1 MPRTDLDV
9 RSSLFKRRP
18 VSQMRE
24 LERDS
29 TSDNSARKL
38 LAVIGQGRVG
48 HAFAAHS
55 NRRATTSPARSA
67 AGPTSKAPTSS
78 FCACPT
84 VRSPGAAALLHPGPD
99 RLVGHCSGA
108 TGLDVLAPHEAF
120 SLHPLMT
127 VTAQGALFA
136 GAGAA
141 IAADTP
147 RGLALAGELARAL
160 GMRPV
165 EIAER
170 DRPAY
175 HAAASI
181 ASNFLVTLEAAAE
194 RVGAA
199 VGIERELLVPLVRA
213 TVENWA
219 SLGPERALTG
229 PVARGDEATVTRQR
243 AAVQEVAAD
252 LLPLFD
258 TLVQA
263 TRALAS
269 IGSSESP
276 AAREAQPA

>member
-1 MPRTDLDV
+1 
-9 RSSLFKRRP
+9 
-18 VSQMRE
+18 MRE

-29 TSDNSARKL
+29 TSDNPAWRR
-38 LAVIGQGRVG
+38 LAVIGQGRLGSALAGAFEQVG
-48 HAFAAHS
+48 YDVSGPLGRGDDGEGADIVLLCVPDGEIA
-55 NRRATTSPARSA
+55 RAA
-67 AGPTSKAPTSS
+67 AGILP
-78 FCACPT
+78 
-84 VRSPGAAALLHPGPD
+84 RPD

-127 VTAQGALFA
+127 VTAQGAVFA

-141 IAADTP
+141 IAADTR
-147 RGLALAGELARAL
+147 RGLALAAELAHAL

-199 VGIERELLVPLVRA
+199 VGVERELLVPLVRA
-213 TVENWA
+213 SVENWA

-229 PVARGDEATVTRQR
+229 PVARGDEATIARQR
-243 AAVQEVAAD
+243 AAVEEVAAD

-263 TRALAS
+263 TRDLTNRGAS
-269 IGSSESP
+269 LDRQRRIP